1 MKILTTFNHQ
11 NERLALTE
19 IFKRKRNISYRV
31 YKLIADRTVGINFIV
46 KQATIENHKNALER
60 AIEWVARA
68 FAFNELS
75 IFKGQNEKKSDRHE
89 LCNIKVQILL
99 MLNVAKKLWGILSQM
114 TLLRW
119 FTFSL
124 RYLNATLTVL
134 LFQIYFI

>member
-75 IFKGQNEKKSDRHE
+75 IFVLETNAEEKTSELRVYLKEGQA
-89 LCNIKVQILL
+89 ILRL
-99 MLNVAKKLWGILSQM
+99 
-114 TLLRW
+114 
-119 FTFSL
+119 
-124 RYLNATLTVL
+124 
-134 LFQIYFI
+134 